1 MAAAWALVAPAAAPA
16 HAQEPGISWDHRPSI
31 ALGDGSHVDLHARV
45 QTDYL
50 VRDESDPDVSS
61 LSFED
66 RLSVARKR
74 VGVEGVLFNRV
85 AFEVEGELGDE
96 QPWRD
101 VYADVKVNRALR
113 VRAGRFKVPF
123 SREQLTSGTELDF
136 IARTAAVSDLAPSRD
151 IGVMLHGRVADKA
164 VKYEAGMFEV
174 DADRTSAEKR

>member
-1 MAAAWALVAPAAAPA
+1 MVV
-16 HAQEPGISWDHRPSI
+16 
-31 ALGDGSHVDLHARV
+31 LGDGSHIDVHARV

-61 LSFED
+61 LSFDD

-85 AFEVEGELGDE
+85 AFEVEGELGDV

-151 IGVMLHGRVADKA
+151 IGVMLHGRVAD
-164 VKYEAGMFEV
+164 
-174 DADRTSAEKR
+174 